1 MSEFETILT
10 DVTDG
15 VATITINRPK
25 ALNAL
30 NLQVLT
36 DITDAA
42 TAYDA
47 DDSVKAI
54 IITGSEKAF
63 AAGADIK
70 EMSSLDFSTAYKADW
85 FAGWTRLTDVRKPV
99 ITAVGGYALGG
110 GCELAMMGDILI
122 ASTKAKFG
130 QPEINLGV
138 LPGMG
143 GSQRLTRAVGKA
155 KAMDMCLTGRMM
167 GAEEAERS
175 GLVVMAGVPPF
186 DRFPAMP
193 RTLGRHLARSGRGLD
208 EAARRLCRDRERVV
222 WIDSTG
228 LLPEGRDCFARDGF
242 HPSTAGYALWAA
254 AIWDRAAAAGA
265 HRPPSAAPSPN
276 EPSRER

>member
-1 MSEFETILT
+1 MNPFAPL
-10 DVTDG
+10 
-15 VATITINRPK
+15 
-25 ALNAL
+25 L
-30 NLQVLT
+30 
-36 DITDAA
+36 AA
-42 TAYDA
+42 AQGARLRRT
-47 DDSVKAI
+47 
-54 IITGSEKAF
+54 TERLPP
-63 AAGADIK
+63 AAGPTAGAVPGPGETAMRLLVIGD
-70 EMSSLDFSTAYKADW
+70 STAAGVGAADHGQALVGALAREAAED
-85 FAGWTRLTDVRKPV
+85 AGVPVEWRVVARAGATSRRVRYSLLPHLDEERRYDLAVLLMGVNDVLARRGV
-99 ITAVGGYALGG
+99 DEWRDNAAAVL
-110 GCELAMMGDILI
+110 DR
-122 ASTKAKFG
+122 
-130 QPEINLGV
+130 V
-138 LPGMG
+138 
-143 GSQRLTRAVGKA
+143 
-155 KAMDMCLTGRMM
+155 
-167 GAEEAERS
+167 AERS